1 MVEQDV
7 EMTDTD
13 LEKSL
18 SPQKQR
24 VKTSRLP
31 NIEES
36 QEPPKSLAPPG
47 KPKVRAVEKKVDNE
61 DSDVIN
67 TASDIPKITKKSE
80 DRHKRRNGHP
90 AKAEPVVMKDTT

>member
-1 MVEQDV
+1 
-7 EMTDTD
+7 MTDTD

-18 SPQKQR
+18 SPQKPR

-36 QEPPKSLAPPG
+36 LEPPKSLVAPG
-47 KPKVRAVEKKVDNE
+47 KPKVRVVDKKVDND

-90 AKAEPVVMKDTT
+90 AKAESVVIKDTS